1 MHWQHPQFCAYYP
14 TGFSYPSLLGEILS
28 NGLSSVGMS
37 WASSPAIAE
46 LDDVVLNWVGEF

>member
-28 NGLSSVGMS
+28 NGLCSVGMS